1 MWLLGFKGVNL
12 EKQQSF
18 VVKLEATD
26 LNEGDFHIIIL
37 YFLTIKIKK
46 ASLRFSKYN
55 LMQFIFKSSSI
66 LPIYA
71 LCMSVKFLKRETL

>member
-1 MWLLGFKGVNL
+1 MFGRDLFSCSYIMKPPQFNL

-46 ASLRFSKYN
+46 PVQGFL
-55 LMQFIFKSSSI
+55 SI
-66 LPIYA
+66 
-71 LCMSVKFLKRETL
+71 T

>member
-1 MWLLGFKGVNL
+1 MHCKLSPSIKGLACSVWQGFAYIVFTCSDIMKPPQFNL

-37 YFLTIKIKK
+37 YFLTIKIKRPVQGF
-46 ASLRFSKYN
+46 L
-55 LMQFIFKSSSI
+55 SI
-66 LPIYA
+66 
-71 LCMSVKFLKRETL
+71 T

>member
-1 MWLLGFKGVNL
+1 MDLFTCSDIMKPSQFNL

-37 YFLTIKIKK
+37 HFLTIKIKK
-46 ASLRFSKYN
+46 PVQGFL
-55 LMQFIFKSSSI
+55 SI
-66 LPIYA
+66 
-71 LCMSVKFLKRETL
+71 T